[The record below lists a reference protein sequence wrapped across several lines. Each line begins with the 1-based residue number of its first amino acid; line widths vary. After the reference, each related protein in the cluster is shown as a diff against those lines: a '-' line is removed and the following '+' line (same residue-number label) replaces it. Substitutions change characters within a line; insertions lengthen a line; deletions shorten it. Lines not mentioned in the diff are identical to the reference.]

1 MAGRLLSNRLFTL
14 HLLSYTASYRGDKAL
29 EGHGRSSL
37 MSTSHLDSELET
49 ELEAVSHDLEKNV
62 PHHDSKGPKQ
72 NKLNILRTV

>member
-29 EGHGRSSL
+29 EGNRRSSL

-49 ELEAVSHDLEKNV
+49 ELEAVGHDLEKNV